1 MGKLPHTPDE
11 IFEAFVADYRAAF
24 GEELAAIILYG
35 SGARG
40 EYVPKRSDINFL
52 IVLTEDGMRELAKAL
67 PLVGKWR
74 KRNVST
80 PLFMTPEYITSSID
94 SFPMEFL
101 ALQRHHR
108 VVYGQDPLA
117 ALDIDQQLLRL
128 QCERELKGKLLH
140 LREGYLATEGRARL
154 LTALIR
160 RSLATLVPLFE
171 ALLALRGVE
180 VPAGKGE
187 VIAKMAETFGLDGGL
202 FAELWCVWG
211 GGKRNA
217 QALNRL
223 AQQYIWE
230 VRKLALMV
238 DKL

>member
-1 MGKLPHTPDE
+1 MAKVPHTPEE

-24 GEELAAIILYG
+24 GDQLVAIILYG

-40 EYVPKRSDINFL
+40 EYVRKRSDINFL

-74 KRNVST
+74 RRNVST
-80 PLFMTPEYITSSID
+80 PLFMTPEYITTSLD

-108 VVYGQDPLA
+108 VVYGEDPLA
-117 ALDIDQQLLRL
+117 ALAIDQQLLRL

-140 LREGYLATEGRARL
+140 LREGYLATEGRARP

-160 RSLATLVPLFE
+160 RSLMTFVPLFE
-171 ALLALRGVE
+171 ALLVLKGVE
-180 VPAGKGE
+180 VPTGKKE
-187 VIAKMAETFGLDGGL
+187 VVAKTAETFGLDSGL
-202 FAELWCVWG
+202 FTELLRVWDG
-211 GGKRNA
+211 EKQKA
-217 QALNRL
+217 QALKGL
-223 AQQYIWE
+223 TQQYIWE
-230 VRKLALMV
+230 VRKLALIV
-238 DKL
+238 DKP